1 MAPKGFRI
9 AKYDDDLHHLDDCI
23 LQMLHV
29 TRDAFVG
36 ACDALKNRDV
46 KKADLVA
53 RHDDVIDDLEIAVN
67 QAASELIMRYQPIA
81 TDLRRILASIRV
93 AADLERIG
101 DTAESVARKVIAMG
115 GQRMPP
121 IRRLEVLA
129 DLVCTR
135 FAGLIEAYEAR
146 NVANAEDIRE
156 YDVEIDAVYVACF
169 SEILTLMEGNPA
181 FVRHGAQFLSIAKS
195 FERVG
200 DRLTNIAEQVLFE
213 VAGQTK
219 FEERPRAGVA

>member
-9 AKYDDDLHHLDDCI
+9 AKYDDDLRHLEDCI

-29 TRDAFVG
+29 TRDAFAG
-36 ACDALKNRDV
+36 ACAALKERNV
-46 KKADLVA
+46 EKAYLVA
-53 RHDDVIDDLEIAVN
+53 KHDDVVDDLEIAVN
-67 QAASELIMRYQPIA
+67 RAASDLIMRYQPIA
-81 TDLRRILASIRV
+81 TDLRRILATIRV
-93 AADLERIG
+93 AGDLERIG
-101 DTAESVARKVIAMG
+101 DTAESVARKVIALG
-115 GQRMPP
+115 DQRMPP
-121 IRRLEVLA
+121 IRRMEVLA
-129 DLVCTR
+129 DLVCAR
-135 FAGLIEAYEAR
+135 FNGLVEAYEAR

-169 SEILTLMEGNPA
+169 SEVLTLMEANPG

-200 DRLTNIAEQVLFE
+200 DRLTNVAEQILFE
-213 VAGQTK
+213 VDGQTK